1 MLSKLKQA
9 AWKQRSRLQ
18 FYSLLQRTGKGFDD
32 LPARNTAVPKDA
44 SDITAACILDD
55 FSYRAFQDEMH
66 LIPVHED
73 TWQEAFRQ
81 PIDMFFVEAFWR
93 GTGGSWR
100 GIAYDYNVKERELLK
115 RIVRWCRQGGIPTVF
130 WNKEDPVHFD
140 EFIDI
145 AVEFDHVL
153 TTDAG
158 CIERYARRGKKAEVL
173 RFAAQP
179 SIHNP
184 IELYPQRVDKVCF
197 AGSYIRTYP
206 QRMKDFDTMVDAIG
220 EGGLD
225 IYDRNL
231 ERNDPRYAFPERY
244 APLVKGILKGDEIV
258 RAYKGY
264 RYGLNMN
271 SVKDSE
277 TMLARRVFE
286 LMASNTPVISN
297 ASRAI
302 DRTFPGLILAS
313 DDAEAIRSGLGQLRG
328 DEGAYRK
335 RRAQALR
342 AVMSEHTYRD
352 RAGEIAQTVF
362 GIGTKNKLR
371 PVRCVASGEGDDAVR
386 QSFRSQS
393 YQGKELAFF
402 RDENELTGLLRES
415 AAAGQLVS
423 LLRPADHYGPHY
435 LADMALAF
443 FYSDAAA
450 VTKLSHF
457 RSGEHLVGDG
467 QQYRW
472 VEQAGPAVMVDP
484 TRLSV
489 EDAIGLLARGV
500 NKTGVKCLS
509 VDEFNYV
516 EDLPAK
522 DDVPYSDE

>member
-1 MLSKLKQA
+1 MSRLKQT
-9 AWKQRSRLQ
+9 AWKQRSRWQLR
-18 FYSLLQRTGKGFDD
+18 SLLRRTGKTFD
-32 LPARNTAVPKDA
+32 LPPIHSAAVPKDA
-44 SDITAACILDD
+44 SGITAACILDD

-66 LIPVHED
+66 LVPVRED
-73 TWQEAFRQ
+73 TWPEAFRQ
-81 PIDMFFVEAFWR
+81 PIDMLLVEAFWR
-93 GTGGSWR
+93 GSGGSWR
-100 GIAYDYNVKERELLK
+100 GIAYDYNVKERELVK
-115 RIVRWCRQGGIPTVF
+115 RIARWCRQGGIPTVF

-140 EFIDI
+140 EFVDI

-173 RFAAQP
+173 QFAAQP

-184 IELYPQRVDKVCF
+184 IEICPQRTDKVCF

-206 QRMKDFDTMVDAIG
+206 QRMRDFDMMVEAIG
-220 EGGLD
+220 EGNLD

-244 APLVKGILKGDEIV
+244 APLVKGTLKGDEIV

-271 SVKDSE
+271 SVKGSE

-297 ASRAI
+297 ASKAI
-302 DRTFPGLILAS
+302 DSTFPGLVLAS
-313 DDAEAIRSGLGQLRG
+313 DDVEAIRSGLDQLRR

-342 AVMSEHTYRD
+342 AVMGEHTYRD
-352 RAGEIAQTVF
+352 RAGQIFKLVF
-362 GIGTKNKLR
+362 KADATEKLR
-371 PVRCVASGEGDDAVR
+371 PVRCVARHGDDDAVQR
-386 QSFRSQS
+386 SFRLQS
-393 YQGKELAFF
+393 YGEKELAFF
-402 RDENELTGLLRES
+402 KDEAELAGLLRDS
-415 AAAGQLVS
+415 ITAGQLVA
-423 LLRPADHYGPHY
+423 LLRPTDHYGPFY
-435 LADMALAF
+435 LNDMALAF
-443 FYSDAAA
+443 FYSDAAV

-457 RSGEHLVGDG
+457 RGGSNLGGDG
-467 QQYRW
+467 HQYRW
-472 VEQAGPAVMVDP
+472 VEQVRPAVMIDP
-484 TRLSV
+484 SRLSA
-489 EDAIGLLARGV
+489 EDAIGLLARGAIISS
-500 NKTGVKCLS
+500 GKCLS

-522 DDVPYSDE
+522 DDVPYSDG